1 MWVETTLY
9 IRPQEINHANQ
20 IKGKYF
26 PFRYEG
32 TNEGDIN
39 IFFRRNG
46 VICDVKV
53 SGSVFWFKGRDNSVG
68 IVSKLLDTQEIVVR

>member
-1 MWVETTLY
+1 
-9 IRPQEINHANQ
+9 
-20 IKGKYF
+20 
-26 PFRYEG
+26 
-32 TNEGDIN
+32 
-39 IFFRRNG
+39 